1 MKTLACRLV
10 LLLALLLTAP
20 LALALG
26 LGQIEVKSRVGEPL
40 LAEVPIISADPSELE
55 NLQARLASPETFRR
69 IGLEPPTGLVSDLH
83 FDIALDPR
91 GRPVV
96 RITSDQPVHQ
106 PLLTF
111 LVEVDWGQGRLVRE
125 YAALVDTPQTVA
137 APAPA
142 PIRAPEAAPSNA
154 IVREPAVAGAPA
166 AAADE
171 SAATA
176 ATADDD
182 SAPAPTPAVGPAAPA
197 TATTTATRSEYGP
210 VQRNQ
215 TLGAIASELA
225 AGSGR
230 SVNQVMLALLRAN
243 PEAFIGGNIN
253 LVRQGAVLRVPP
265 SEEWSQASV
274 AEANALV
281 REHVARWRGMRQAVR
296 RPEAVAAA
304 GEAGPADASGT
315 SASSTAAAE
324 ARLEIVPPGGGSQT
338 QAGTRSGATAGGE
351 GEMLQ
356 QQELVQARETLA
368 AKDAEIQ
375 DLQARLTELEQL
387 REQQQ
392 QLIKLKDGELAAAQQ
407 RLAQGNAEPTQAGT
421 TAESQPAERADSG
434 APWLWFGLVLVL
446 AAGVAWWLRARRRDA
461 RPVRRQGYGFA
472 APVAA
477 GPVPAPTPAP
487 PVPAAEGESVPVVA
501 QAPVAAAPLPET
513 APAAVAVD
521 ASEPRLETG
530 PALSWRSAPAAATG
544 ASPTWHAA
552 GDETPGGFGLASAGQ
567 ERLELARAYIDLG
580 DIETAR
586 GLLQEVAVGG
596 EAGARGEAERL
607 LRELA

>member
-1 MKTLACRLV
+1 LKTLACRLV
-10 LLLALLLTAP
+10 LLLALLCAAP

-26 LGQIEVKSRVGEPL
+26 LGQIEVKSRLGEPL

-55 NLQARLASPETFRR
+55 TLQARLASPDTFRR
-69 IGLEPPTGLVSDLH
+69 IGLEPPAGLVSDLH

-96 RITSDQPVHQ
+96 RITSDMPVQQ

-125 YAALVDTPQTVA
+125 YSALVDTPQTVA

-154 IVREPAVAGAPA
+154 IVRDPPVAAAPSATLDESADPVASEDDAGAPA
-166 AAADE
+166 PAD
-171 SAATA
+171 
-176 ATADDD
+176 
-182 SAPAPTPAVGPAAPA
+182 APAGAAVAAAPA
-197 TATTTATRSEYGP
+197 TAPAARSEYGP

-215 TLGAIASELA
+215 TLGAIAAELA

-253 LVRQGAVLRVPP
+253 LIRQGAVLRVPP
-265 SEEWSQASV
+265 SQEWSQASV

-281 REHVARWRGMRQAVR
+281 REHVARWRGMRQAVQQ
-296 RPEAVAAA
+296 PEAVAAT
-304 GEAGPADASGT
+304 GGAGPAGAAG
-315 SASSTAAAE
+315 AAASQATTAD
-324 ARLEIVPPGGGSQT
+324 ARLEIVPPGGGSQA

-368 AKDAEIQ
+368 AKDAEIH

-392 QLIKLKDGELAAAQQ
+392 QLIQMKDSELAAAQQ
-407 RLAQGNAEPTQAGT
+407 RLAQGNAQAGT
-421 TAESQPAERADSG
+421 TAEPQPAEQGGSA
-434 APWLWFGLVLVL
+434 APWLGFGLVLVL
-446 AAGVAWWLRARRRDA
+446 VAGIAWWLRSRRQA
-461 RPVRRQGYGFA
+461 AGPVRRQGYGFA
-472 APVAA
+472 SAPVVDGARTSPAARPVPAVDEAPVAPA
-477 GPVPAPTPAP
+477 APAPVSAVPEPAP
-487 PVPAAEGESVPVVA
+487 AVPVE
-501 QAPVAAAPLPET
+501 AP
-513 APAAVAVD
+513 
-521 ASEPRLETG
+521 EPRLDD

-552 GDETPGGFGLASAGQ
+552 GDETPSGFGLASAGQ

-596 EAGARGEAERL
+596 EAEARGEAERL

>member
-1 MKTLACRLV
+1 LKTLACRLV
-10 LLLALLLTAP
+10 LLLALLCAAP

-26 LGQIEVKSRVGEPL
+26 LGQIEVKSRLGEPL

-55 NLQARLASPETFRR
+55 TLQARLASPDTFRR
-69 IGLEPPTGLVSDLH
+69 IGLEPPAGLVSDLH

-96 RITSDQPVHQ
+96 RITSDMPVQQ

-125 YAALVDTPQTVA
+125 YSALVDTPQTVA

-154 IVREPAVAGAPA
+154 IVRDPPVAAAPSATLDESADPVASEDDAGAPA
-166 AAADE
+166 PAD
-171 SAATA
+171 
-176 ATADDD
+176 
-182 SAPAPTPAVGPAAPA
+182 APAGAAVAAAPA
-197 TATTTATRSEYGP
+197 TAPAARSEYGP

-215 TLGAIASELA
+215 TLGAIAAELA

-253 LVRQGAVLRVPP
+253 LIRQGAVLRVPP
-265 SEEWSQASV
+265 SQEWSQASV

-281 REHVARWRGMRQAVR
+281 REHVARWRGMRQAVQQ
-296 RPEAVAAA
+296 PEAVAAT
-304 GEAGPADASGT
+304 GGAGPAGAAG
-315 SASSTAAAE
+315 AAASQATTAD
-324 ARLEIVPPGGGSQT
+324 ARLEIVPPGGGSQA

-392 QLIKLKDGELAAAQQ
+392 QLIQMKDSELAAAQQ
-407 RLAQGNAEPTQAGT
+407 RLAQGNAQAGT
-421 TAESQPAERADSG
+421 TAEPQPAEQGGSA
-434 APWLWFGLVLVL
+434 APWLGFGLVLVL
-446 AAGVAWWLRARRRDA
+446 AAGIAWWLRSRRQAA

-472 APVAA
+472 SAPVVDEARTSPAA
-477 GPVPAPTPAP
+477 RPVPA
-487 PVPAAEGESVPVVA
+487 VDEVPV
-501 QAPVAAAPLPET
+501 
-513 APAAVAVD
+513 APAAPAPVSAVPEP
-521 ASEPRLETG
+521 APAVPVEAPEPRLDD

-552 GDETPGGFGLASAGQ
+552 GDETPSGFGLASAGQ

-596 EAGARGEAERL
+596 EAEARGEAERL

>member
-10 LLLALLLTAP
+10 LLVALLLAAP

-26 LGQIEVKSRVGEPL
+26 LGPIEVKSRVGEPL

-55 NLQARLASPETFRR
+55 NLQARLASPDTFRR
-69 IGLEPPTGLVSDLH
+69 IGLDPPTGLVSDLH

-96 RITSDQPVHQ
+96 RITSDMPVQQ

-125 YAALVDTPQTVA
+125 YAALVETPQTVA

-154 IVREPAVAGAPA
+154 IVRDPPVAEAPTA
-166 AAADE
+166 NADE
-171 SAATA
+171 SADTVASEDEA
-176 ATADDD
+176 
-182 SAPAPTPAVGPAAPA
+182 SAPAPMPAPAPEATTAPA
-197 TATTTATRSEYGP
+197 TATAARSEYGP

-215 TLGAIASELA
+215 TLGAIAAELA

-243 PEAFIGGNIN
+243 PEAFIGGNLN
-253 LVRQGAVLRVPP
+253 LIRQGAVLRVPP
-265 SEEWSQASV
+265 SEEWSQASL

-281 REHVARWRGMRQAVR
+281 REHVARWRGMRQAVQQ
-296 RPEAVAAA
+296 PEAVAATGGA
-304 GEAGPADASGT
+304 GQADTG
-315 SASSTAAAE
+315 AAAAPAATAD
-324 ARLEIVPPGGGSQT
+324 ARLEIVPPGGGSQAE
-338 QAGTRSGATAGGE
+338 AGTRSGATAGGE

-356 QQELVQARETLA
+356 QRELVQARETLA

-392 QLIKLKDGELAAAQQ
+392 QLIQLKDSELAAAQQ
-407 RLAQGNAEPTQAGT
+407 RLAQGNAQAGT
-421 TAESQPAERADSG
+421 TAAPQPAEQAVSA
-434 APWLWFGLVLVL
+434 APWLWFGLALVL
-446 AAGVAWWLRARRRDA
+446 AAGVAWWLRSRRKEA
-461 RPVRRQGYGFA
+461 RPLRRQGYGFA
-472 APVAA
+472 SAPVGQRASTAA
-477 GPVPAPTPAP
+477 
-487 PVPAAEGESVPVVA
+487 AAASVPGVDA
-501 QAPVAAAPLPET
+501 
-513 APAAVAVD
+513 APAAPSAPSMAPATPVPEATAATVAVGAPD
-521 ASEPRLETG
+521 GRADD

-552 GDETPGGFGLASAGQ
+552 GDEAPGDFGLASAGQ

-596 EAGARGEAERL
+596 EAEARGEAERL